1 MLDIILSHWM
11 IYLYTFWVMVLI
23 VLCVAYPPRIRAIG
37 RKVSEFRARRRLLK
51 ANLRLRQLR

>member
-11 IYLYTFWVMVLI
+11 IYVYAFWVIVLI

-37 RKVSEFRARRRLLK
+37 RKVSEFRTRRRLRK
-51 ANLRLRQLR
+51 ANLRVHQLR